1 MRKLKTIAKQSWI
14 GTAILTALLILLIRG
29 WGVLQVL
36 ELSHYDLMFLMRSS
50 IQSVARSPQIVIVGY
65 TESDI
70 RELQEPTLSDQTL
83 FAILSK
89 ILNQDPALVGL
100 DFFRESPIAYQPL
113 KQLFQTESR
122 LYLPA
127 RFLGSQQE
135 QITAPDKVP
144 LGRVGDVSVPLDR
157 NGILRRNFLSVCSQQ
172 QLSGDC
178 ATYHPSLALQL
189 AEAYLAPKGI
199 RPKATEKGQLQLG
212 EAVFQQVLPNSGGYI
227 DVASGGGYQVLVN
240 WRDLDKSFT
249 TVTVSEVLKGKIDP
263 KLFHNRIVLLGSRA
277 PSQEDL
283 FTTPYSRAFEA
294 IFGVESIGFF
304 TEQIIWSAL
313 GEKQNLKTLPEV
325 WESLLVFIWAG
336 IALTS
341 LAWFYSYLKTS
352 LLKLFL
358 LLSVILTTLTFFIS
372 FIAFLVSW
380 WIPFI
385 PYAGVIFISLL
396 GQCFILADRQRQ
408 RYLSHLEREL
418 AALQEQ
424 LEQTH
429 QLQIAQEKSDSISFL
444 GAKLAHDI
452 RNVLGMLEGNLSNSL
467 TTVREMSWL
476 YEDDEQ
482 WEELRD
488 SLTGMERNLNRIQD
502 FVNSVLSY
510 ASDYEENVVTYYY
523 LPSFLETVLAHA
535 WEQSERKAT
544 NVALFRDYDP
554 LLNNQTIPILPF
566 SLERALLNLLDN
578 SFDALLARTQWEAES
593 PLIQVITRDRGS
605 FIEIQIIDNGV
616 GIDPDYQDHIFDL
629 LFTSKSGSGTGLGL
643 YIAYESIVKLHRG
656 KIFLQETGEG
666 RTCFSIGLPK
676 QFRKEF

>member
-1 MRKLKTIAKQSWI
+1 MRRLKTIAKQSWI
-14 GTAILTALLILLIRG
+14 GMAILTALVILLIRG
-29 WGVLQVL
+29 WGVLQML
-36 ELSHYDLMFLMRSS
+36 ELSHYDLMFSMRSS

-70 RELQEPTLSDQTL
+70 RKLQEPILSDQILFTL
-83 FAILSK
+83 LSR

-100 DFFRESPIAYQPL
+100 DFFRESPIAYQSL

-135 QITAPDKVP
+135 QITAPDEVP
-144 LGRVGDVSVPLDR
+144 LARVGDVSVPLDR
-157 NGILRRNFLSVCSQQ
+157 NGILRRNFLSVCSQRQ
-172 QLSGDC
+172 PSGDC

-240 WRDLDKSFT
+240 WRDLEKSFT
-249 TVTVSEVLKGKIDP
+249 TVTVSEVLQGKIDP
-263 KLFHNRIVLLGSRA
+263 KLFQNRIVLLGSRT
-277 PSQEDL
+277 PSQGDL
-283 FTTPYSRAFEA
+283 FTTPFSSFKGFDA

-313 GEKQNLKTLPEV
+313 GEKPNLKTLPEAG
-325 WESLLVFIWAG
+325 ESLLIFIWAT
-336 IALTS
+336 IALTG
-341 LAWFYSYLKTS
+341 LASFYSYLKTS

-358 LLSVILTTLTFFIS
+358 LLSVILTILTFLIS

-385 PYAGVIFISLL
+385 PYSGVIFIALL

-482 WEELRD
+482 WEELQD
-488 SLTGMERNLNRIQD
+488 SLTAMEKNLNRIQD

-510 ASDYEENVVTYYY
+510 ASDYEENAVTYCY

-535 WEQSERKAT
+535 WSERKAT

-554 LLNNQTIPILPF
+554 LLNDQTIPVLPF

-578 SFDALLARTQWEAES
+578 SFDALLARTQWKAES
-593 PLIQVITRDRGS
+593 PWIQVVTRDRGA
-605 FIEIQIIDNGV
+605 FIEIQVIDNGV
-616 GIDPDYQDHIFDL
+616 GIDPDYQDQVFDL
-629 LFTSKSGSGTGLGL
+629 LFTSKSGNGTGLGL
-643 YIAYESIVKLHRG
+643 YIVYESIVKLHRG
-656 KIFLQETGEG
+656 EILLQEARPGKTS
-666 RTCFSIGLPK
+666 FLIQLPK
-676 QFRKEF
+676 QFRQEL